1 MERFPMLITVV
12 ALLAMA
18 LVIAQQNASF
28 LRGAP

>member
-1 MERFPMLITVV
+1 MLITVV

-28 LRGAP
+28 LRSAP